1 MKRKQE
7 DLIRYLYEHEEKLTS
22 ETLSKA
28 LSLSIRTIKSY
39 IAELNLSY
47 PGLILSS
54 NRGYTIHKQKASV
67 LLQYKDDIPQDYE
80 GRCIYLIKKLL
91 LEKQHQLDI
100 FDLCDELF
108 ISYSTLKNDIYK
120 MNTSFAHF
128 QITFSC
134 VDNKIDIRGDVYKRQ
149 ISPFIWVMICLVMER
164 PNPFPFTLEL
174 LAGSLR

>member
-54 NRGYTIHKQKASV
+54 NRGYRIMKAAV
-67 LLQYKDDIPQDYE
+67 
-80 GRCIYLIKKLL
+80 
-91 LEKQHQLDI
+91 
-100 FDLCDELF
+100 
-108 ISYSTLKNDIYK
+108 
-120 MNTSFAHF
+120 
-128 QITFSC
+128 
-134 VDNKIDIRGDVYKRQ
+134 
-149 ISPFIWVMICLVMER
+149 
-164 PNPFPFTLEL
+164 FT
-174 LAGSLR
+174 

>member
-134 VDNKIDIRGDVYKRQ
+134 VDNKIDIRGTEKNKRRL
-149 ISPFIWVMICLVMER
+149 ITHVMSEEASSGSVL
-164 PNPFPFTLEL
+164 P
-174 LAGSLR
+174 AGKLSCI

>member
-54 NRGYTIHKQKASV
+54 NRGYTIHKQKHLSCFNT
-67 LLQYKDDIPQDYE
+67 
-80 GRCIYLIKKLL
+80 RM
-91 LEKQHQLDI
+91 
-100 FDLCDELF
+100 
-108 ISYSTLKNDIYK
+108 ISHRTMK
-120 MNTSFAHF
+120 AA
-128 QITFSC
+128 
-134 VDNKIDIRGDVYKRQ
+134 V
-149 ISPFIWVMICLVMER
+149 
-164 PNPFPFTLEL
+164 FT
-174 LAGSLR
+174 

>member
-134 VDNKIDIRGDVYKRQ
+134 VDNRYQRYGEKQKKAHHACHVGGSEWEFSGSVL
-149 ISPFIWVMICLVMER
+149 P
-164 PNPFPFTLEL
+164 
-174 LAGSLR
+174 AGKLSCI